1 MQRAQLARHEKCAD
15 RSRNRFIPLIS
26 PGFPADITAELRG
39 RIGEGLG
46 EGLGRGQGEERTQRI
61 LGFPVS

>member
-15 RSRNRFIPLIS
+15 RSHNRFIPLIS

-46 EGLGRGQGEERTQRI
+46 EGQGEERTQRI